1 MLDWF
6 TVVRHRRTPPRHP
19 LADPLEGE
27 EWRGHQWM
35 ARLISRILREKRV

>member
-6 TVVRHRRTPPRHP
+6 AVVSRRKRPPSHP
-19 LADPLEGE
+19 FADPLEGE

-35 ARLISRILREKRV
+35 VRLISLFLRERR

>member
-1 MLDWF
+1 MLDWIS
-6 TVVRHRRTPPRHP
+6 VVSCRKRSPRHP

-35 ARLISRILREKRV
+35 ARLISRLLRGKRA